1 VTASGEYKIGEQGF
15 VHLDQFNTQS
25 RNNLSEIP
33 FNELL
38 TSPLEKL
45 GILAKS
51 PFFLETQFLFY
62 YNQRI
67 PKQVPIDSIS
77 Y

>member
-1 VTASGEYKIGEQGF
+1 VTASGEYQIGEEGF

-25 RNNLSEIP
+25 KNNLSEIP

-38 TSPLEKL
+38 TSPLEKV
-45 GILAKS
+45 GIFAKG

-62 YNQRI
+62 YNHRI
-67 PKQVPIDSIS
+67 PKQVLIDSIS